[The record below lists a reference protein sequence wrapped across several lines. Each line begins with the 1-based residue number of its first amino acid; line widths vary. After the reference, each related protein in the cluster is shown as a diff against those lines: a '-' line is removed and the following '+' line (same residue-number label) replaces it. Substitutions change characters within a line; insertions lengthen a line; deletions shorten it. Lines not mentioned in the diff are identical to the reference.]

1 MIEAVKD
8 LLEDEIK
15 QIEHLEIKMK
25 EYIPEGGGLAK
36 TDDLEELKE
45 LLNLFNK
52 MEEHYLDMQKVLVS
66 SLDGVNAFR
75 SRFTSTLYM
84 VDDDEEDVK
93 TDG

>member
-15 QIEHLEIKMK
+15 QIEQLETKMK

-52 MEEHYLDMQKVLVS
+52 IEEHYLDMQKVLVS

-84 VDDDEEDVK
+84 VDDDEED
-93 TDG
+93 